1 MTEQPNDDITEE
13 PVQDDLTFEDEPD
26 QADQEA

>member
-13 PVQDDLTFEDEPD
+13 PIQDELEFEDEPD
-26 QADQEA
+26 QAEQGA